1 MSVVVVMMV
10 MMPIMMMMVMVVPIV
25 VMMMMMVVMVPMMM
39 VMMVMMM
46 MVIIRQLHAFFS
58 AGASIRLPLSV
69 EHRQNGDRIG
79 NRLQQFSYAGGA
91 QGLIGFL

>member
-1 MSVVVVMMV
+1 MSVVVV
-10 MMPIMMMMVMVVPIV
+10 MMVMVVPIV
-25 VMMMMMVVMVPMMM
+25 VMMMMMMVVMVPM
-39 VMMVMMM
+39 MMVMMM

>member
-10 MMPIMMMMVMVVPIV
+10 MMPIMMMVVMVVPIV
-25 VMMMMMVVMVPMMM
+25 VMVMVMVMVVVMMM
-39 VMMVMMM
+39 VMVMV
-46 MVIIRQLHAFFS
+46 VVRQLHTFLRADP
-58 AGASIRLPLSV
+58 GVRLPLGV
-69 EHRQNGDRIG
+69 ERRQNGDRIG

>member
-25 VMMMMMVVMVPMMM
+25 VMMMMMVVMVPM
-39 VMMVMMM
+39 MMVMMM

>member
-25 VMMMMMVVMVPMMM
+25 VMMMMVVMVPMMM
-39 VMMVMMM
+39 VMVMMM

-69 EHRQNGDRIG
+69 EHRQNGDGIG

>member
-1 MSVVVVMMV
+1 MSVVVV
-10 MMPIMMMMVMVVPIV
+10 MMVMVVPIV
-25 VMMMMMVVMVPMMM
+25 VMMMMMVVMVPM
-39 VMMVMMM
+39 MMVMMM

>member
-10 MMPIMMMMVMVVPIV
+10 MMPIMMMMV
-25 VMMMMMVVMVPMMM
+25 MVVMVPMMM

>member
-10 MMPIMMMMVMVVPIV
+10 MMPIMMMVVMVVPIV
-25 VMMMMMVVMVPMMM
+25 VMMMMVVMVPM
-39 VMMVMMM
+39 MMVMMM

>member
-1 MSVVVVMMV
+1 MSVVVV
-10 MMPIMMMMVMVVPIV
+10 MMVMVVPIV
-25 VMMMMMVVMVPMMM
+25 VMMMMMVVMVPM
-39 VMMVMMM
+39 MMVMMM

-69 EHRQNGDRIG
+69 EHRQNGDGIG